1 MAGKLSIISSIN
13 KFIKSQEEELWTGTL
28 EDYIA
33 LVIKTPSVHMSAHTR
48 VLKMI
53 ESHGVEKDLSGKI
66 VKYNFFKEIPIPGL

>member
-33 LVIKTPSVHMSAHTR
+33 LDYIFDMV
-48 VLKMI
+48 
-53 ESHGVEKDLSGKI
+53 VEC
-66 VKYNFFKEIPIPGL
+66 